1 MMGKDASSRV
11 HTSVCPSQRLEPLSQ
26 ICTVLM
32 PQPSCSGIDLPCTG
46 ALLLIAGNLYAR
58 RPVVMVQIIGSKV
71 IGFSQSI
78 QVQFMDI
85 GFKSRF
91 SSVVE
96 VLSSNFSPL
105 NAHCQF
111 FVTWEWVANRYRQNW
126 SYNLSQVLFNKTTT
140 KKVVTKKLEMT
151 EDQQSSVAENNQF
164 GIKP

>member
-11 HTSVCPSQRLEPLSQ
+11 HTSVPPKGQSLLLRSVLFSCRSLPALEQ
-26 ICTVLM
+26 ICLVLE
-32 PQPSCSGIDLPCTG
+32 T
-46 ALLLIAGNLYAR
+46 LLLIAGNLYAQ

-78 QVQFMDI
+78 QVQFKVI

-105 NAHCQF
+105 NADCQF

-151 EDQQSSVAENNQF
+151 KDQQSSVAESNQF